1 MNSFLVNFCES
12 LFDLTFKKSF
22 HPNRMLDTSDAYQ
35 SALTSSLT
43 TTDEGKDQDV
53 HKYMSFPVALLNLLN
68 LLIGA
73 EILGVANSFTF
84 CGLTVSLSLMVFT
97 AMLSYIGTI
106 IILNLQKR
114 VAAESINDLA
124 TKIVGRWG
132 GQLFSG
138 ITLFF
143 TYSNQVSYLF
153 IGAETICSWLTLG
166 GLEEWTTG
174 WRRSLVVLCYAL
186 ILPVALSI
194 PKQMEFIDTASM
206 AAILVQLLFVS
217 SMIYK
222 AVDFFVIQDR
232 PVDPSAETGTI
243 GITFFNAFAIYSTLY
258 ALPAVV
264 LPQLQPF
271 TPNMKSRYILLGCAF
286 IGCFTIDIVPSII
299 GYLMFGAG
307 TEQIVLSSFDH
318 SDILMQVVRSGFF
331 FVVNASFPLV
341 ALSILTDLGAIIF
354 NEHNPRQLSWK
365 RRIILLCLADSV
377 PVLIAMILP
386 AVRPIFEIGGAF
398 GGCLSNFFFPPLLYF
413 LQSGKRWFH
422 PKSLALLTF
431 SIFGLLSCGICTY
444 QAVLDAIDAFKGE
457 N

>member
-1 MNSFLVNFCES
+1 
-12 LFDLTFKKSF
+12 
-22 HPNRMLDTSDAYQ
+22 MLDTSDAYQ

-43 TTDEGKDQDV
+43 TSDDALNQQV

-84 CGLTVSLSLMVFT
+84 CGLAVSLWMMVFA
-97 AMLSYIGTI
+97 AMLSYLGTI

-143 TYSNQVSYLF
+143 TYSNQVSYL
-153 IGAETICSWLTLG
+153 IVGSETVCSWLSVA
-166 GLEEWTTG
+166 GLKTWTKG
-174 WRRSLVVLCYAL
+174 WKRSLVVLCYAL
-186 ILPVALSI
+186 VLPVALSI

-206 AAILVQLLFVS
+206 AAILAQLLFVS

-222 AVDFFVIQDR
+222 GTQCFGHGICHNKYTENFPTYNKYHI
-232 PVDPSAETGTI
+232 DPTAETGVV
-243 GITFFNAFAIYSTLY
+243 GIHFFNAFAIYSTLY

-271 TPNMKSRYILLGCAF
+271 TPNMKKRYMLLGAAF
-286 IGCFTIDIVPSII
+286 ICCFTIDIVPSTI
-299 GYLMFGAG
+299 GYLMFGEN
-307 TEQIVLSSFDH
+307 TEQLLYMNFDDNDVLIQIV
-318 SDILMQVVRSGFF
+318 RAGFF

-354 NEHNPRQLSWK
+354 NEHNPRAIPWK
-365 RRIILLCLADSV
+365 KRIILLVMADLL
-377 PVLIAMILP
+377 PVLVAMIMP
-386 AVRPIFEIGGAF
+386 NVRPVFEIGGAF

-413 LQSGKRWFH
+413 LQSGKRWYH
-422 PKSLALLTF
+422 PKSIGLLVF
-431 SIFGLLSCGICTY
+431 SLFGLGCCGICTY
-444 QAVLDAIDAFKGE
+444 QAVLDAIDSFKGE
-457 N
+457 

>member
-1 MNSFLVNFCES
+1 
-12 LFDLTFKKSF
+12 
-22 HPNRMLDTSDAYQ
+22 MLDTSDAYQ

-43 TTDEGKDQDV
+43 TTDEALNQQV
-53 HKYMSFPVALLNLLN
+53 QKYMSFPVALLNLLN

-84 CGLTVSLSLMVFT
+84 CGLAVSIWMMVFA
-97 AMLSYIGTI
+97 AMLSYLGTI

-143 TYSNQVSYLF
+143 TYSNQVSYL
-153 IGAETICSWLTLG
+153 IVGSETVCSWLSVAG
-166 GLEEWTTG
+166 KESWTTG
-174 WRRSLVVLCYAL
+174 WKRSLVVLFYAL
-186 ILPVALSI
+186 VLPVALSI

-206 AAILVQLLFVS
+206 AAILAQLLFVS

-222 AVDFFVIQDR
+222 GSQCFGHGICHNAFT
-232 PVDPSAETGTI
+232 DPSIKYNIDPTAETARF
-243 GITFFNAFAIYSTLY
+243 GISFFNAFAIYSTLY

-271 TPNMKSRYILLGCAF
+271 TPNMKKRYMLLGAAF
-286 IGCFTIDIVPSII
+286 ICCFTIDIIPSTI
-299 GYLMFGAG
+299 GYLMFGSN
-307 TEQIVLSSFDH
+307 TEQLLYMNFD
-318 SDILMQVVRSGFF
+318 DKDVLMQVVRAGFF

-354 NEHNPRQLSWK
+354 NEHNPRELSWK
-365 RRIILLCLADSV
+365 RRIILLVLADLL
-377 PVLIAMILP
+377 PVLVAMVMP
-386 AVRPIFEIGGAF
+386 KVRPVFEIGGAF

-413 LQSGKRWFH
+413 LQSGKRWYH
-422 PKSLALLTF
+422 PKSLGLLFF
-431 SIFGLLSCGICTY
+431 SFFGLACCAICTY
-444 QAVLDAIDAFKGE
+444 QAVLDGIDTFKGKSDE